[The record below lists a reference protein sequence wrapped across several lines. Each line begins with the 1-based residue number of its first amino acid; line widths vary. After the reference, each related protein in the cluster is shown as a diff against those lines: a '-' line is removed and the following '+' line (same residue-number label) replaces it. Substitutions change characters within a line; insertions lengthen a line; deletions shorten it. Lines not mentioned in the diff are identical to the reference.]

1 MSVFISNICEN
12 SVRRVVPINIQEVM
26 GLCFIE
32 PPLEYIVILP
42 KIINCILRRL
52 KMFEL
57 KSDIL
62 EVVKVNKKTNA
73 ELFKGLK
80 VGDKIQLIVDTSKV
94 GRVGNTTKTKAKHI
108 TIVNV
113 CTNETRTITFN
124 RIDKMLSCFEFSK

>member
-1 MSVFISNICEN
+1 
-12 SVRRVVPINIQEVM
+12 
-26 GLCFIE
+26 
-32 PPLEYIVILP
+32 
-42 KIINCILRRL
+42 
-52 KMFEL
+52 MFEL

-113 CTNETRTITFN
+113 GTNETRTVTFN